1 MNLEVGYIE
10 RFIKGLVTNYFD
22 GSYTLF
28 LLVAFVCFA
37 IISVSIY
44 LLVAN
49 HFAKKNNMSLWK
61 YIRKM
66 ESDSK
71 VKYNDFTNIDS
82 ISEAHTYNTD
92 INNNHTDAKGRY
104 NSIPNSP
111 FFNPFYDKKF

>member
-10 RFIKGLVTNYFD
+10 RFTKGLVTNYFD

-66 ESDSK
+66 ESESNNKIQYHDITDSGGVIFLNAGDC
-71 VKYNDFTNIDS
+71 VKRADCIYIGNHHFNI
-82 ISEAHTYNTD
+82 H
-92 INNNHTDAKGRY
+92 NNND
-104 NSIPNSP
+104 
-111 FFNPFYDKKF
+111 